1 MKKLLKKK
9 QIVLA
14 ALVIMLAAAIYINW
28 QFNSNTVGD
37 NSSVVSDNNLG
48 DAEYVGTDKVE
59 ISDEESSYFDSE
71 RKERA
76 YAREE
81 LLDAPEDIQKD
92 VNNSDEAITSA
103 VNKQVEIMAYSE
115 TETNIE
121 TLVKAKG
128 FKDCVAIMSEE
139 GINVIV
145 KSDALDNAE
154 ILQIQDIVLSQKK
167 VDLDSIKIINIE

>member
-59 ISDEESSYFDSE
+59 ISDEESSYFDSA

-76 YAREE
+76 SAREE
-81 LLDAPEDIQKD
+81 LLDELEDIQKD